1 MKINEESNW
10 DQMSL
15 RESIENLKSALV
27 KRIDAQDQNSKQNI
41 TLALNG
47 HAQAQK
53 VEVEMLVKQVQA
65 AKSHGLQLDNA
76 KVLMPKANSLRLMEK
91 WKQAL
96 NNSDTQL
103 GHQFSKES
111 IEWASGVKSYVEK
124 VWVFHCE
131 TLLGKI
137 NKMTSLLRSLNK
149 FDKFKE
155 QNRLIVESLD
165 FAKTRHINLTL
176 SIKSDEARDFISDL
190 EVAIRD
196 LGALPSGLNEFLDA
210 VNSSQGYSYDHF
222 DKDDNQE
229 LRHWLETNDFFQY
242 LILRLKN

>member
-10 DQMSL
+10 DQVSL
-15 RESIENLKSALV
+15 KESIENLKSALD
-27 KRIDAQDQNSKQNI
+27 KRIDAQDQNRRQNI

-47 HAQAQK
+47 HARAQK
-53 VEVEMLVKQVQA
+53 AEVEMLVKQVQA

-91 WKQAL
+91 WNKAL
-96 NNSDTQL
+96 INSDTQL
-103 GHQFSKES
+103 SDEFNKES

-149 FDKFKE
+149 FDEFKD
-155 QNRLIVESLD
+155 QNRLIVEALD

-176 SIKSDEARDFISDL
+176 SIKSEEARDFISDL
-190 EVAIRD
+190 EVAIND
-196 LGALPSGLNEFLDA
+196 LGALPSGLNEFLDL
-210 VNSSQGYSYDHF
+210 VDSSQGYSYDLF